1 MEELFCIPEE
11 EDAFTNR
18 IRMPAVGQ
26 KPNQ

>member
-18 IRMPAVGQ
+18 IRIPAVGQ
-26 KPNQ
+26 NPK